1 MSRPFSRIA
10 AVLCRWRPMTQRS
23 SVVLPAPFRPT
34 SVTSSP
40 SPTCS
45 GTSRSAWASPYRAE
59 SPSTSRTGLGMRL
72 PQVRGHDRG
81 VLPNHGVAALRDH
94 PPLLQDDHLVGELGD
109 HTHVVLDE
117 HDGPAGVRFSY
128 QVDRAP
134 DILDSHAR
142 GRFVEQEQT
151 RVERD
156 RKGELERA
164 LLPVGQLSSRA
175 IREVGETDLR
185 EELARSHSIAL
196 ERTLGGPETVPD
208 GRRRLK
214 RELGVLESGELI
226 EQTRDLKGARDPAP
240 RDAFGRQPRGVGAED
255 DHATSG
261 RSQEAG
267 QEIEETRLP
276 GAVGTDERMHLTD
289 LETQIHAV
297 DGTEAGELFDE
308 PLGLDGVGRGDDAH
322 IRVLRPAQYGSRM
335 TRFSV
340 FPAALRGKSRTTTT
354 SCTC

>member
-1 MSRPFSRIA
+1 MSRPFRRIDP
-10 AVLCRWRPMTQRS
+10 VFCRWRPMTHRS

-40 SPTCS
+40 SPTCND
-45 GTSRSAWASPYRAE
+45 TSRSAWASPYLAE
-59 SPSTSRTGLGMRL
+59 RSAISSAGLGMRL
-72 PQVRGHDRG
+72 PEIRGNDRG
-81 VLPNHGVAALRDH
+81 ILAYDGVAALGDH
-94 PPLLQDDHLVGELGD
+94 PALLQHDDLVGELGD

-117 HDGPAGVRFSY
+117 HYGPARVRLSN

-134 DILDSHAR
+134 DVLDAHAR
-142 GRFVEQEQT
+142 GRLVQQKQA
-151 RVERD
+151 RVEGD
-156 RKGELERA
+156 CEGELQRA
-164 LLPVGQLSSRA
+164 LLPVRKLAGGPA
-175 IREVGETDLR
+175 REVSQTDLR
-185 EELARSHSIAL
+185 EELARSVAIAL
-196 ERTLGGPETVPD
+196 ERALGDPEPVAD
-208 GRRRLK
+208 RRRSLE
-214 RELGVLESGELI
+214 RELGVLERGELV
-226 EQTRDLKGARDPAP
+226 EEARDLKGARDPAP

-308 PLGLDGVGRGDDAH
+308 PLRLDGVGRGDDAH
-322 IRVLRPAQYGSRM
+322 IRVLRSAQ
-335 TRFSV
+335 
-340 FPAALRGKSRTTTT
+340 
-354 SCTC
+354 